1 MAALVGRVSLI
12 WLPLIGVIV
21 ASGWRTSPSAG
32 LRRFGRVLAFF
43 SLWAMFNISQCATWG
58 AFRHPRD
65 VGIGAVFALLL
76 AQVAVP
82 WLCAQII
89 ATARGG
95 AGKRHE

>member
-1 MAALVGRVSLI
+1 
-12 WLPLIGVIV
+12 
-21 ASGWRTSPSAG
+21 
-32 LRRFGRVLAFF
+32 
-43 SLWAMFNISQCATWG
+43 MFNISQCATWG